1 MCGSTSAQ
9 LDTSLP
15 GTDAKSETS
24 SSVSRSL
31 DAWEG
36 SANTPSSSLSTP
48 KSECAYGGESST
60 PGLCTPVGG
69 EAAREEYGDGTAD
82 GCADIDGDVRAERT
96 STLMRG
102 DDNVGEAA
110 PRGEDSE
117 GEPAG
122 GVW

>member
-15 GTDAKSETS
+15 GTDARSEAS

-60 PGLCTPVGG
+60 PGLCAPTGG
-69 EAAREEYGDGTAD
+69 EAAREEYG
-82 GCADIDGDVRAERT
+82 DGDVRAERT

-102 DDNVGEAA
+102 DDNVGETA
-110 PRGEDSE
+110 PRGEDNE